1 MQGDWRAMN
10 NRSTSK
16 FRDTRH
22 FQTPHLEVLND
33 ESPIRQLH
41 SGSIPAWQ
49 QAGAD
54 FVWSPYTQMKTMP
67 LPIPVV
73 ATDGVYL
80 ILDDGTR
87 LIDGMASWWTACH
100 GYNHPHI
107 IAKVTEQ
114 LQRMP
119 HVMFGGVHHEPALR
133 LASRLANLLPGDLK
147 HVFFSDSGS
156 VSVEVALKMAVQFW
170 LNRGI
175 TGRSKFLSFRHAYH
189 GDTTGA
195 MSVCDPVN
203 SMHSHFKGFLL
214 EQFTHAVPQTDAE
227 FAELDRFLR
236 DTRETLAGVI
246 IEPLVQGAGGMKF
259 HPPESLTRLRQ
270 LCDEHDVLL
279 IADEIATG
287 FGRTGT
293 MFACEQASIVPDIMC
308 VGKALTAGT
317 MSLAATVATD
327 RVFDAFWSDDPACA
341 LMHGPTFMA
350 NPLACAAA
358 NASLDLFET
367 EPRLARVAEIETRLA
382 EGLEPC
388 RELAGVV
395 DVRTKGAIGVIQVAE
410 LHHVEQLRAT
420 FVAEGVW
427 LRPFSDIVYMT
438 PPPTISDEEINT
450 LCGTVRETMARWATW

>member
-1 MQGDWRAMN
+1 MTNDHSLTTRLHQGR
-10 NRSTSK
+10 
-16 FRDTRH
+16 
-22 FQTPHLEVLND
+22 
-33 ESPIRQLH
+33 
-41 SGSIPAWQ
+41 IPAWQ
-49 QAGAD
+49 QAGAP
-54 FVWSPYTQMKTMP
+54 FVWSPYTQMKTTP

-73 ATDGVYL
+73 ATEGVCL
-80 ILDDGTR
+80 ILEDGTR

-114 LQRMP
+114 LRRMP

-133 LASRLANLLPGDLK
+133 LASRLASLLPGDLN

-156 VSVEVALKMAVQFW
+156 VSVEVALKMAVQYW
-170 LNRGI
+170 LNRGV
-175 TGRSKFLSFRHAYH
+175 TGRTKFLSFRHAYH

-214 EQFTHAVPQTDAE
+214 EQFTLGVPHTAE
-227 FAELDRFLR
+227 EFNELDRFLR
-236 DTRETLAGVI
+236 ERHDSLAGVI
-246 IEPLVQGAGGMKF
+246 IEPLIQGAGGMKF
-259 HPPESLTRLRQ
+259 HPAESLTRLRQ
-270 LCDEHDVLL
+270 LCDQHDVLL

-293 MFACEQASIVPDIMC
+293 MFACEQAAIVPDIVC

-317 MSLAATVATD
+317 MSMAATIATD

-367 EPRLARVAEIETRLA
+367 EPRLARVAEIEQQLA
-382 EGLEPC
+382 NGLDAC
-388 RELAGVV
+388 RELAGVM
-395 DVRTKGAIGVIQVAE
+395 DVRTKGAVGVIQVAK
-410 LHHVEQLRAT
+410 LHHLEQLRAT
-420 FVAEGVW
+420 FVAAGVW

-438 PPPTISDEEINT
+438 PPLTISDTELAT
-450 LCGTVRETMARWATW
+450 LCRAVQTVMTRWATW